1 MKYTDKDY
9 DAIRE
14 LNEKRTQGD
23 WYWSARTLR
32 SEVMDED
39 GEFARNEDILRSDKD
54 GCTYGEYDD
63 TQFIASAPDMAA
75 MIQQLRG
82 ELDIAIDFIE
92 ELTSLGGKYPDASGT
107 NIVPD
112 AYKAIRKIKG
122 TDNE

>member
-75 MIQQLRG
+75 MIQQLRS
-82 ELDIAIDFIE
+82 ELDEANEDIHNLMIAKDEIFSE
-92 ELTSLGGKYPDASGT
+92 TDAL
-107 NIVPD
+107 IK
-112 AYKAIRKIKG
+112 KAIG
-122 TDNE
+122 TDNEQA